1 MSGKRTRALRRQFIE
16 ATGCPPVTET
26 RKAIGAFLCS
36 AWNKARGKR
45 VKKQVPQTVVIY
57 ARNEFRRFK
66 RAGGRTEAQIVAAWK
81 GFLARREAHAIEVER
96 NYERIKDGQ
105 NRKVA
110 A

>member
-1 MSGKRTRALRRQFIE
+1 
-16 ATGCPPVTET
+16 VTET
-26 RKAIGAFLCS
+26 RKAIGVFLRS

-45 VKKQVPQTVVIY
+45 VKEQVAQKVVIY

-81 GFLARREAHAIEVER
+81 GFLERRKAHAIEIEL
-96 NYERIKDGQ
+96 NYERIQDGRK
-105 NRKVA
+105 RKVA